1 MQPPTRREKQ
11 KVSDLMKHMRLIY
24 NKLMLKKKDFS
35 SDQKHALVTEAI
47 GVIQNK
53 YEDLLYKHDGCRLLQ
68 ALLKYGNRPQR
79 ELVTDKIKEHFTS
92 MMTSKYAHYLAS
104 KLYHHAPLPQ
114 QKEYLRKQVQASM

>member
-104 KLYHHAPLPQ
+104 KLYHHAPLP
-114 QKEYLRKQVQASM
+114 